1 MLVSSNVNRRD
12 KEWKGKELR
21 MYDVVIIGAGPGGL
35 AAAIYAQRAELSSLV
50 IERAPV
56 AGGQIINTYEVDN
69 YPGIPGV
76 SGYALAEKMQEHCKR
91 LGVVFQEAEVQEI
104 ADEGNYKRIV
114 LTDGNV
120 LETKTIIAATG
131 AVNKTL
137 GVPGEEEL
145 AGMGVSYCAT
155 CDGAFFKNRV
165 TAVVGGGDVA
175 VEDAIFLARLCKKV
189 YLIHRRDSFRAAK
202 TLVSALGKYE
212 NIELVLD
219 SVVDEIHGEDMVEAV
234 TVHNVKSG
242 EVKKLE
248 VNGVFLAV
256 GTKPNSELFAK
267 LVTLADGGWIEADET
282 CRTNCPG
289 IYAVGDVRT
298 KQLRQVVTAAAD
310 GANAITSIEHYLA
323 ETE

>member
-1 MLVSSNVNRRD
+1 MGLS
-12 KEWKGKELR
+12 

-35 AAAIYAQRAELSSLV
+35 AAAIYAQRAELASVV

-91 LGVVFQEAEVQEI
+91 LGVTFKEADVEEI
-104 ADEGNYKRIV
+104 TDEGSYKRIV
-114 LTDGNV
+114 LADGEV
-120 LETKTIIAATG
+120 LESKAVIAATG

-155 CDGAFFKNRV
+155 CDGAFFKNKV

-175 VEDAIFLARLCKKV
+175 VEDAIFLARLCSKV

-202 TLVSALGKYE
+202 TLVSALAKYD

-242 EVKKLE
+242 ESKKLE

-256 GTKPNSELFAK
+256 GTKPNSELFAN
-267 LVTLADGGWIEADET
+267 LVTLNDAGWIVADET
-282 CRTNCPG
+282 CRTSCPG

-323 ETE
+323 EQ

>member
-1 MLVSSNVNRRD
+1 
-12 KEWKGKELR
+12 
-21 MYDVVIIGAGPGGL
+21 MYDVIIIGAGPGGL

-76 SGYALAEKMQEHCKR
+76 SGYALAEKMQEHCRR
-91 LGVVFQEAEVQEI
+91 LEVAFKEAEVQEI
-104 ADEGNYKRIV
+104 ADEGAVKKIV
-114 LTDGNV
+114 LEGGEI
-120 LETKTIIAATG
+120 LETKTVIAATG

-155 CDGAFFKNRV
+155 CDGAFFKNKV

-202 TLVSALGKYE
+202 TLVSALAKYE
-212 NIELVLD
+212 NVELVLD
-219 SVVDEIHGEDMVEAV
+219 SVVDEIRGEDMVEAV

-242 EVKKLE
+242 EAKTLE

-267 LVTLADGGWIEADET
+267 LVKLTEGGWIEADES
-282 CRTNCPG
+282 CRTSCPG

-298 KQLRQVVTAAAD
+298 KQLRQVITAAAD

-323 ETE
+323 EME

>member
-1 MLVSSNVNRRD
+1 M
-12 KEWKGKELR
+12 
-21 MYDVVIIGAGPGGL
+21 MTYDVVIIGAGPGGL
-35 AAAIYAQRAELSSLV
+35 AAAIYAQRAELAAVV

-91 LGVVFQEAEVQEI
+91 LGVVFKEAEVQEI
-104 ADEGNYKRIV
+104 IDEGGLKKIM
-114 LTDGNV
+114 LEGGEV
-120 LETKTIIAATG
+120 LETKTVIAATG
-131 AVNKTL
+131 AMNKTL

-175 VEDAIFLARLCKKV
+175 VEDAIFLARICKKV

-202 TLVSALGKYE
+202 TLVSALAKYDNVE
-212 NIELVLD
+212 PVLD
-219 SVVDEIHGEDMVEAV
+219 SVVNEIHGEDMVEAV
-234 TVHNVKSG
+234 TVRNVKTG
-242 EVKKLE
+242 EERRLE

-267 LVTLADGGWIEADET
+267 LVKLADGGWIEADESCKT
-282 CRTNCPG
+282 SCPG

-298 KQLRQVVTAAAD
+298 KQLRQVITAAAD
-310 GANAITSIEHYLA
+310 GANAITSIEHYL
-323 ETE
+323 TELS

>member
-1 MLVSSNVNRRD
+1 
-12 KEWKGKELR
+12 

-35 AAAIYAQRAELSSLV
+35 AAAIYAQRAELSAVVL
-50 IERAPV
+50 ERAPV

-76 SGYALAEKMQEHCKR
+76 SGFALAEKMQEHCNR
-91 LGVVFQEAEVQEI
+91 LGVTFKEAEVQEI
-104 ADEGNYKRIV
+104 TDEGVCKKIV
-114 LTDGNV
+114 LEGGEV

-175 VEDAIFLARLCKKV
+175 VEDAIFLARGCKKV

-202 TLVSALGKYE
+202 TLVTALSKYE

-234 TVHNVKSG
+234 SVHNVKNG
-242 EVKKLE
+242 EAKKLE

-256 GTKPNSELFAK
+256 GTKPNSELFSK
-267 LVTLADGGWIEADET
+267 LVKTTESGWIEADET
-282 CRTNCPG
+282 CKTSCPG

-298 KQLRQVVTAAAD
+298 KQLRQVITAAAD

-323 ETE
+323 EL

>member
-1 MLVSSNVNRRD
+1 MGLS
-12 KEWKGKELR
+12 
-21 MYDVVIIGAGPGGL
+21 MYDVIIIGAGPGGL

-91 LGVVFQEAEVQEI
+91 LEVAFQEAEVQEI
-104 ADEGNYKRIV
+104 VDEGAVKKIV
-114 LTDGNV
+114 LEGGEI
-120 LETKTIIAATG
+120 LETKTVIAATG

-155 CDGAFFKNRV
+155 CDGAFFKNKV

-202 TLVSALGKYE
+202 TLVSALAKYD

-219 SVVDEIHGEDMVEAV
+219 SVVDKIHGEDMVEAV

-242 EVKKLE
+242 EAKKLE

-267 LVTLADGGWIEADET
+267 LVKLTENGWIEADES
-282 CRTNCPG
+282 CRTSCPG

-298 KQLRQVVTAAAD
+298 KQLRQVITAAAD

-323 ETE
+323 EME

>member
-1 MLVSSNVNRRD
+1 MLVSSNGNRRD

-120 LETKTIIAATG
+120 LETKTKIAATG

>member
-1 MLVSSNVNRRD
+1 
-12 KEWKGKELR
+12 
-21 MYDVVIIGAGPGGL
+21 
-35 AAAIYAQRAELSSLV
+35 
-50 IERAPV
+50 
-56 AGGQIINTYEVDN
+56 VDN

-91 LGVVFQEAEVQEI
+91 LEVAFQEAEVQAI
-104 ADEGNYKRIV
+104 TDEGSYKRIV
-114 LTDGNV
+114 LTDGGV
-120 LETKTIIAATG
+120 LETKTVIAATG

-155 CDGAFFKNRV
+155 CDGAFFKNKV

-202 TLVSALGKYE
+202 TLVSALAKYE

-234 TVHNVKSG
+234 SVHNVKSG
-242 EVKKLE
+242 EKKKLD

-267 LVTLADGGWIEADET
+267 LVKLTENGWIEADESCKT
-282 CRTNCPG
+282 SCPG

-298 KQLRQVVTAAAD
+298 KQLRQVITAAAD

-323 ETE
+323 EM

>member
-1 MLVSSNVNRRD
+1 MCRCIEIRVSGKVWRTIML
-12 KEWKGKELR
+12 
-21 MYDVVIIGAGPGGL
+21 DVVIIGAGPGGL
-35 AAAIYAQRAELSSLV
+35 AAAIYAQRAELNAVV

-91 LGVVFQEAEVQEI
+91 LGVVFRETQVREI
-104 ADEGNYKRIV
+104 IDEGACKKIV
-114 LTDGNV
+114 LEDGDV
-120 LETKTIIAATG
+120 LETKTVIAATG

-155 CDGAFFKNRV
+155 CDGAFFKNKV

-175 VEDAIFLARLCKKV
+175 VEDAIFLARLCRKV

-202 TLVSALGKYE
+202 TLVSALSKYE

-242 EVKKLE
+242 EERRLE

-256 GTKPNSELFAK
+256 GTKPNSELFEK
-267 LVTLADGGWIEADET
+267 LVTLADGGWIEADES
-282 CRTNCPG
+282 CRTSCSG

-298 KQLRQVVTAAAD
+298 KQLRQVITAAAD
-310 GANAITSIEHYLA
+310 GANAITSIERYLA
-323 ETE
+323 ELG

>member
-1 MLVSSNVNRRD
+1 
-12 KEWKGKELR
+12 

-35 AAAIYAQRAELSSLV
+35 AAAIYAQRAELSAVVL
-50 IERAPV
+50 ERAPV
-56 AGGQIINTYEVDN
+56 TGGQIINTYEVDN

-76 SGYALAEKMQEHCKR
+76 SGFALAEKMQEHCKR
-91 LGVVFQEAEVQEI
+91 LGVAFKEAEVQEI
-104 ADEGNYKRIV
+104 TDEGAYKKVV
-114 LTDGNV
+114 LEGGEV
-120 LETKTIIAATG
+120 LETKTVIAATG

-175 VEDAIFLARLCKKV
+175 VEDAIFLARGCKKV

-202 TLVSALGKYE
+202 TLVSALAKYE

-234 TVHNVKSG
+234 TVHNVKTG
-242 EVKKLE
+242 EAKKLE

-256 GTKPNSELFAK
+256 GTKPNSELFSK
-267 LVTLADGGWIEADET
+267 LVKLTESGWIEADET
-282 CRTNCPG
+282 CRTSCPG

-298 KQLRQVVTAAAD
+298 KQLRQVITAAAD

-323 ETE
+323 ENA

>member
-1 MLVSSNVNRRD
+1 M
-12 KEWKGKELR
+12 KGKGLS
-21 MYDVVIIGAGPGGL
+21 MYDVIIIGAGPGGL
-35 AAAIYAQRAELSSLV
+35 AAAIYAQRAELASLV

-91 LGVVFQEAEVQEI
+91 LEVAFQEAEVREI
-104 ADEGNYKRIV
+104 VDEGAFKKIV
-114 LTDGNV
+114 LEGGEI
-120 LETKTIIAATG
+120 LETRTVIAATG

-155 CDGAFFKNRV
+155 CDGAFFKNKA

-202 TLVSALGKYE
+202 TLVSALAKYE
-212 NIELVLD
+212 NVELVLD

-242 EVKKLE
+242 EPRKLE

-267 LVTLADGGWIEADET
+267 LVKLTESGWIAADES
-282 CRTNCPG
+282 CRTSCPG
-289 IYAVGDVRT
+289 IYAVGDVRA

-323 ETE
+323 EME

>member
-1 MLVSSNVNRRD
+1 M
-12 KEWKGKELR
+12 KGKELG

-91 LGVVFQEAEVQEI
+91 LEVAFQEAEVQEI
-104 ADEGNYKRIV
+104 TDEGSYKRIV
-114 LTDGNV
+114 LADGNV

-155 CDGAFFKNRV
+155 CDGAFFKNKV

-242 EVKKLE
+242 EAKRLE

-256 GTKPNSELFAK
+256 GTKPNSELFSK
-267 LVTLADGGWIEADET
+267 LVKLADGGWIEADET
-282 CRTNCPG
+282 CRTSCPG
-289 IYAVGDVRT
+289 VYAVGDVRT
-298 KQLRQVVTAAAD
+298 KQLRQVITAAAD

-323 ETE
+323 EME

>member
-1 MLVSSNVNRRD
+1 
-12 KEWKGKELR
+12 

-35 AAAIYAQRAELSSLV
+35 AAAIYAQRAELSAVVL
-50 IERAPV
+50 ERAPV

-76 SGYALAEKMQEHCKR
+76 SGFALAEKMQEHCNR
-91 LGVVFQEAEVQEI
+91 LGVTFKEAEVQEI
-104 ADEGNYKRIV
+104 TDEGAYKKIM
-114 LTDGNV
+114 LEGGEV

-175 VEDAIFLARLCKKV
+175 VEDAIFLARGCKKV

-202 TLVSALGKYE
+202 TLVTALSKYE

-234 TVHNVKSG
+234 SVHNVKNG
-242 EVKKLE
+242 EAKKLE

-256 GTKPNSELFAK
+256 GTKPNSELFSK
-267 LVTLADGGWIEADET
+267 LVKTTESGWIEADET
-282 CRTNCPG
+282 CKTSCPG

-298 KQLRQVVTAAAD
+298 KQLRQVITAAAD

-323 ETE
+323 EL